1 MKSTL
6 GIFSFVVLSILLIG
20 SVSALITIDSQWNDG
35 SQNLVVDQSGSASF
49 DVYFVSYDS
58 PMDVGVK
65 LYNSDGE
72 VVETFIASTTDS
84 HFFENEYNIPSDLE
98 AGDYE
103 VLVSGSDSAGDR
115 EEVKLTL
122 RVNIQ
127 NSGDNINHRPAIN
140 SNPLKEVKEG
150 RDYSYQVV
158 ASDEDGDALTYQMVN
173 GPQWL
178 SIDENTGLVSGVA
191 PQIEEDIAYNV
202 ELNVLDG
209 NDGDTWQIY
218 NLIVRNVVEDDGG
231 EDTDGTEDNNPPIII
246 STPITEV
253 KEGRDYSY
261 QVVATDE
268 DSDVLS
274 YHLIFNIPNWISID
288 ENTGLVSGVA
298 PEVTE
303 DTEFEVTVVAYDG
316 EFHNIQKYN
325 VVVENVRDNKDSN
338 DKKKKTI
345 NVDEYYTEKYLAQ
358 FNPINLDEDEV
369 DSSKE
374 ESKVLGRILL
384 ALAILVFVLLV
395 LIVIF
400 LLARLD

>member
-158 ASDEDGDALTYQMVN
+158 A
-173 GPQWL
+173 
-178 SIDENTGLVSGVA
+178 
-191 PQIEEDIAYNV
+191 
-202 ELNVLDG
+202 
-209 NDGDTWQIY
+209 
-218 NLIVRNVVEDDGG
+218 
-231 EDTDGTEDNNPPIII
+231 
-246 STPITEV
+246 
-253 KEGRDYSY
+253 
-261 QVVATDE
+261 TDE